1 MVYEVRRAGHKG
13 DFCEGTAGCIGRS
26 GMGQLWHQ
34 CRLEGGKGS
43 VVVDGLV
50 Q

>member
-1 MVYEVRRAGHKG
+1 MKCGEQGTRGFLGGDSRAHRG
-13 DFCEGTAGCIGRS
+13 S